1 MRFITD
7 PDNGRASSRY
17 GAESNNN
24 QGGSMLQSSGTAQA
38 VDFKFSGRGSEYF
51 RIWIVNLALTIITLG
66 IYSAWAKVRRLQY
79 FYRNTS
85 LAGGS
90 FDYHGDPVAIL
101 KGRII
106 AVVLLVLYNV
116 AGGLDPF
123 LGLGVF
129 AVLMLFVPWLIQRS
143 LRFKLH
149 NSSYRGLRFGFDGKL
164 AGAYQAFLAWP
175 LVGYLTLGLLMPMAH
190 HRIKTYQHGN
200 SRYGAEPFRFLA
212 SEGGFFGIYFKL
224 LGMVILMGI
233 VFAIGVGSLGW
244 FASQDMQGADSEQKA
259 ALVGMIMFV
268 LLAFYLALFLI
279 LGPWFSARIQNL
291 VWNGTALGQH
301 AFSSRVRAR
310 DLFAIYLTNFIG
322 IVLTLGLYKPFAD
335 IRLARYRL
343 QHMALNAQGSLDEF
357 VAGQQQGVNAAG
369 EEAADLFDFDI
380 SF

>member
-1 MRFITD
+1 
-7 PDNGRASSRY
+7 
-17 GAESNNN
+17 
-24 QGGSMLQSSGTAQA
+24 MLQSSGTAQA

-244 FASQDMQGADSEQKA
+244 FASQDMQGADSGQKA

-291 VWNGTALGQH
+291 VWNGTALGPH